1 MDLKVTTTRN
11 RRIFKRRRLGDE
23 LDGVRR
29 SKNDYSKDG
38 LPQIIIVDT
47 ERRPSTAFLSAFYA
61 YTRAFSR
68 SIKRTAF
75 VL

>member
-1 MDLKVTTTRN
+1 MAFEGRKTIIRKMVTR
-11 RRIFKRRRLGDE
+11 
-23 LDGVRR
+23 
-29 SKNDYSKDG
+29 

-68 SIKRTAF
+68 SIKRSCFERDVRILRIDT
-75 VL
+75 